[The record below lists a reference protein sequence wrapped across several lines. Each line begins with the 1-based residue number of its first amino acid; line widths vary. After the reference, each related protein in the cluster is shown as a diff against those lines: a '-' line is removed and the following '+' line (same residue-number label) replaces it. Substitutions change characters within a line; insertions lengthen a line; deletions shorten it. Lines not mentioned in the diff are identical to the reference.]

1 MSEVNDF
8 SLSTIPSSLQVGVR
22 AHDLKCNTIR
32 ELIHKINRFSLQ
44 HIQFAAA
51 KSFPQEVP
59 TPLTLNYD
67 QAQRYGRALKQAGIQ
82 IEVLGCYVNIVHSD
96 KKKRAE
102 AIDAFKLNL
111 QLGSILGARMV
122 GTETGSLGQ
131 GYCEENFTA
140 EAFTAVV
147 EATKQLVEEAE
158 KHNIIVG
165 IEPGVNHPLYTAE
178 LAHELVQKINSKHLK
193 IILDCANLI
202 TPSNYEEQTSLLE
215 HAIALLDRAITVVH
229 LKDFI
234 IKEGKVVFVPVGEG
248 ILNFDPILNYMK
260 YKRPN
265 LVGLIESTPEAS
277 LAASIRFL
285 HERYDAL

>member
-1 MSEVNDF
+1 MSKMISGSKA
-8 SLSTIPSSLQVGVR
+8 SLQSSLQLGVR
-22 AHDLKCNTIR
+22 AHDLKCNSIS
-32 ELIHKINRFSLQ
+32 ELIHKIQKFSLH

-59 TPLTLNYD
+59 TPLALNYD
-67 QAQRYGRALKQAGIQ
+67 LVQRYGEEFQQAGIH
-82 IEVLGCYVNIVHSD
+82 IEVLGCYVNIVHPD
-96 KKKRAE
+96 KKKQLD
-102 AIDAFKLNL
+102 AINAFKLHI
-111 QLGSILGARMV
+111 QLCSTLGASMV

-140 EAFTAVV
+140 GAFTTVV
-147 EATKQLVEEAE
+147 EATKQMVEEAE

-165 IEPGVNHPLYTAE
+165 IEPGVNHPLYTPE

-193 IILDCANLI
+193 IIIDCANLI
-202 TPSNYEEQTSLLE
+202 TPSNYGEQTSLFE
-215 HAIALLDRAITVVH
+215 HALALLDPAIAVVH

-234 IKEGKVVFVPVGEG
+234 IKDGKVVFVPVGEG
-248 ILNFDPILNYMK
+248 LLNFDPVLNYMK
-260 YKRPN
+260 YKKPN

-277 LAASIRFL
+277 LAGSIRFL